1 MLHKVTMK
9 MLVIPLMAQV
19 IGEMNLMPVVLVM
32 VQMTMTTIMKTMRVN
47 MLTMILVIMQMKI
60 MLQKIEMK

>member
-1 MLHKVTMK
+1 MK
-9 MLVIPLMAQV
+9 TLVIPLMAQV
-19 IGEMNLMPVVLVM
+19 IGEMNLMPLVLVM

>member
-1 MLHKVTMK
+1 MK

-19 IGEMNLMPVVLVM
+19 IGEMNLMPLVLVM